1 MLLSSEGHFCGIK
14 FVKMKNLTSFVFLLS
29 TSIFFAQQ
37 KMSITECEEAF
48 QKNNLQLLAEQYNI
62 NISDADVM
70 QAKIW
75 DRPQFS
81 GSVNAYNPEDKKPF
95 DVGKSKSAEI
105 TQLIYTGG
113 KKKNEIAFAKSN
125 KELSMLQFNQLL
137 VDLKAQLRVAFFSLY
152 FENKKLENVQ
162 HQLGYMEELL
172 AAYNVQVKK
181 GNISLK
187 DKVRLQSFVIQLN
200 NDKIASNNE
209 ILSLQK
215 NLKVLT
221 GVLEDI
227 NPDVESVDAAQLL
240 DLSLSDDLDQI
251 KSKAIT
257 NNADY
262 QYAQHLIDN
271 SKLFAQ
277 WQKSLNVP
285 DLNLGA
291 SWDQNGGTFRNEVNL
306 NLGIPIPLWKSNKGN
321 VEKANF
327 AIQQNQ
333 KNADFQKL
341 DLETQVSASYQTW
354 KNHYD
359 QLKSITEEDIKD
371 LDLVY
376 KGMLKNFRNSN
387 ISLIEFTDFMD
398 SYRETMLQL
407 YDMRRQVIL
416 SAEQLNQL
424 VQTKIFY

>member
-1 MLLSSEGHFCGIK
+1 MFSGLFG
-14 FVKMKNLTSFVFLLS
+14 
-29 TSIFFAQQ
+29 AQQ
-37 KMSITECEEAF
+37 KLTLADCEVAF
-48 QKNNLQLLAEQYNI
+48 QKNNLQLLAEQYNL
-62 NISDADVM
+62 SMADADIV
-70 QAKIW
+70 QSKIW
-75 DRPQFS
+75 PLPELSLQ
-81 GSVNAYNPEDKKPF
+81 VNAYNPDDKKVF
-95 DVGKSKSAEI
+95 DAAHSKSVSVS
-105 TQLIYTGG
+105 QLIFLGG

-137 VDLKAQLRVAFFSLY
+137 VDLRAQLRVAFFSLY

-162 HQLGYMEELL
+162 HQLSYMEELL

-209 ILSLQK
+209 ILALQK
-215 NLKVLT
+215 TLKVLT
-221 GVLEDI
+221 GIFEDI
-227 NPDVESVDAAQLL
+227 TPDVESLDASQLL
-240 DLSLSDDLDQI
+240 DLSTADDLEQI

-257 NNADY
+257 HNADY
-262 QYAQHLIDN
+262 QYAQRLIDN
-271 SKLFAQ
+271 AKLYAQ

-291 SWDQNGGTFRNEVNL
+291 AWDQNGGTFRNEFNL
-306 NLGIPIPLWKSNKGN
+306 NVGIPIPLWKSNKGN
-321 VEKANF
+321 VDKASY

-333 KNADFQKL
+333 KNAEFQKL
-341 DLETQVSASYQTW
+341 DLETQVASSYNTW
-354 KNHYD
+354 KNNYN
-359 QLKSITEEDIKD
+359 QLKTITEEDIKD
-371 LDLVY
+371 LHAVY
-376 KGMLKNFRNSN
+376 NGMLKNFRNSN